1 MKKNF
6 TTTFLNVILGLLIFL
21 SVGFTFLVIRRE
33 PEVADA
39 AAEARQD
46 NNNLI
51 KINAILNDT
60 AAYNTTARD
69 PQLAHILQVAKEK
82 PANH

>member
-1 MKKNF
+1 MEK
-6 TTTFLNVILGLLIFL
+6 TQSLLIFL
-21 SVGFTFLVIRRE
+21 SVGFTYLLIRRE
-33 PEVADA
+33 PEAADA

-51 KINAILNDT
+51 KVTAILNDT

-69 PQLAHILQVAKEK
+69 PHLAHILQVAQEK

>member
-1 MKKNF
+1 MKNHF

-21 SVGFTFLVIRRE
+21 CVGFTYLVIRRE

-51 KINAILNDT
+51 KVNAILNDT
-60 AAYNTTARD
+60 AAYNTTAHD
-69 PQLAHILQVAKEK
+69 PQLAHILQIAQQK
-82 PANH
+82 PANR